1 VPLKSMQPS
10 FIAPERLYTLRYFQ
24 AASGVSATRI
34 REGRRNG
41 IILTTLDVGKRKF
54 VRGSDGINFIEQ
66 LAQLP
71 SPDQSIN

>member
-1 VPLKSMQPS
+1 MPQSIQPS
-10 FIAPERLYTLRYFQ
+10 YIAPERLYTLRCFH

-41 IILTTLDVGKRKF
+41 IMLKTLDVGKRKY
-54 VRGSDGINFIEQ
+54 VRGSDGINYIEQ

-71 SPDQSIN
+71 STDQSFE